1 MAGDEK
7 NTRRRVALRL
17 SVGGKAGS
25 GFLSRA
31 FVLCRLRICASLCG
45 ARFFFSFSRGLL
57 GPKHVEVHEMRAEFV
72 VDGFGEELPGVCRIG
87 SGVGCSLPQNCL
99 SRRKQLTEQSRFSS
113 TARHQE
119 ALPKVRGISS
129 RIEQAGFRAHEGSMT
144 VCSHPL

>member
-1 MAGDEK
+1 MFSGWCRRRWRAMKK

-57 GPKHVEVHEMRAEFV
+57 GPKHVEVHEMRAKYV
-72 VDGFGEELPGVCRIG
+72 VVGFGKELLHGLYG
-87 SGVGCSLPQNCL
+87 HSLLVKKLEIMDIQ
-99 SRRKQLTEQSRFSS
+99 
-113 TARHQE
+113 AR
-119 ALPKVRGISS
+119 GD
-129 RIEQAGFRAHEGSMT
+129 
-144 VCSHPL
+144 

>member
-1 MAGDEK
+1 MNKCEAAVGASVADEK

-57 GPKHVEVHEMRAEFV
+57 GPKHVEVHEMRAEYVFV
-72 VDGFGEELPGVCRIG
+72 GFGEGLQGYAGSDQVSAARCRGFASLGESSLQINHDYEL
-87 SGVGCSLPQNCL
+87 
-99 SRRKQLTEQSRFSS
+99 T
-113 TARHQE
+113 
-119 ALPKVRGISS
+119 KV
-129 RIEQAGFRAHEGSMT
+129 
-144 VCSHPL
+144 